1 MPWRGWSNAEIY
13 DGFVRQHRIYRELNR
28 RIVDVARL
36 SGARR
41 VLDLGCGTGA
51 TALSCLRVLDPDADL
66 VGVDASEEMIE
77 VARANILDPRAR
89 FVVAGAS
96 AFERQV
102 EGPFDR
108 VVCNAAFWQFPAP
121 SPVFRSVAAVTGP
134 GARFVFNVPSE
145 RVRGERP
152 QIHPFQVALAR
163 SIEARTG
170 RRLAT
175 SPTQLDLDALR
186 DAARESGFEAAPT
199 VERVDV
205 RSRQGE
211 LIELMTIPAMIRPL
225 APELDD
231 HGRAEV
237 VEDARRHVDEDEEV
251 VIPWLYLAF
260 ERVADAPTG

>member
-1 MPWRGWSNAEIY
+1 MPWRGWNNAEIY

-28 RIVDVARL
+28 TIVDVARL
-36 SGARR
+36 AGARR

-51 TALSCLRVLDPDADL
+51 TALSCLRLLDPDADL

-96 AFERQV
+96 GFERVV

-121 SPVFRSVAAVTGP
+121 SPVFRSIAAVTGP
-134 GARFVFNVPSE
+134 GARFVFNVPAE

-152 QIHPFQVALAR
+152 RIHPFQVALAR
-163 SIEARTG
+163 AIEARTG
-170 RRLAT
+170 RPLAS
-175 SPTQLDLDALR
+175 SPTQMDLDAIR
-186 DAARESGFEAAPT
+186 DAARESGFDAGAT
-199 VERVDV
+199 VERVEV
-205 RSRQGE
+205 RSRQDE

-231 HGRAEV
+231 DGRAEIV
-237 VEDARRHVDEDEEV
+237 ADARRRVDADEEV

-260 ERVADAPTG
+260 ERAATGPSD